1 MAYQMIHMEIAYRL
15 LKQLSMVE
23 NGAEFILGTVA
34 PDSVHMNQNYEVGMK
49 VSSHMFEFCGKWGDT
64 QDYKRWE
71 SNIKDFFYRN
81 AAGNERTKYRD
92 FSLGMCVHCLTD
104 YWNDIK
110 IWKRLQ
116 KGYVSAMGFEGFRD
130 AYYAEA
136 RAADLWLYQRGGNTE
151 TIRSMLLQAEAVGI
165 EGIVDAEEVDTQRN
179 HLLTVQYAQPY
190 VDISD
195 HVFLPVETV
204 EEFISFA
211 VQEIKDTIKL
221 WQNERCY

>member
-23 NGAEFILGTVA
+23 NGAEFILGAVA

-49 VSSHMFEFCGKWGDT
+49 VSSHMFEFCGKWG
-64 QDYKRWE
+64 
-71 SNIKDFFYRN
+71 
-81 AAGNERTKYRD
+81 
-92 FSLGMCVHCLTD
+92 
-104 YWNDIK
+104 
-110 IWKRLQ
+110 
-116 KGYVSAMGFEGFRD
+116 
-130 AYYAEA
+130 
-136 RAADLWLYQRGGNTE
+136 
-151 TIRSMLLQAEAVGI
+151 
-165 EGIVDAEEVDTQRN
+165 DTQRN

-211 VQEIKDTIKL
+211 VQEIKDTVKL
-221 WQNERCY
+221 WQNERCC